1 MHAHGRFLEN
11 PTLGVPGRDV
21 KSVDCH
27 PDWLVPAWRA
37 PGVDA
42 LMTTRAGGLSAAPF
56 DAMNL
61 GRRVG
66 DDPAVVARNEA
77 LFAATLGAVP
87 VYLRQVHGCKVLR
100 LEPSDSAQSTT
111 QREADASVTTHAG
124 LACTVLVADCL
135 PVLFAAV
142 QGRAVGAA
150 HAGWRGLAAGVLEA
164 TLAEVCSA
172 ARCDSAQVQC
182 WLGACIGPR
191 RFEVGGDVLQAFG
204 VDPGAGSAPGFE
216 ARGNGKWLA
225 DLVWLAGSR
234 LKASGVRDI
243 HGGQWCTFE
252 DEARFFS
259 YRRARTTGRMAA
271 AIWIEP

>member
-1 MHAHGRFLEN
+1 MHAPGRVLED

-21 KSVDCH
+21 KSLARH
-27 PDWLVPAWRA
+27 PDWLVPEWRT
-37 PGVDA
+37 PGVAA
-42 LMTTRAGGLSAAPF
+42 LMTTRAGGFSAAPF

-66 DDPAVVARNEA
+66 DDPASVVRNQA
-77 LFAATLGAVP
+77 LFAAALGAAP
-87 VYLRQVHGCKVLR
+87 VYLKQVHGCKVLH
-100 LEPSDSAQSTT
+100 LEPSDAAAGAP
-111 QREADASVTTHAG
+111 QREADASVTTHPG

-135 PVLFAAV
+135 PVLFAAA

-182 WLGACIGPR
+182 WLGACIGAR
-191 RFEVGGDVLQAFG
+191 RFEVGADVLQAFG
-204 VDPGAGSAPGFE
+204 VDPQRGPAPGFE
-216 ARGNGKWLA
+216 ARANGKWLA
-225 DLVWLAGSR
+225 DLVWLARSR
-234 LKASGVRDI
+234 LKAAGVGGLY
-243 HGGQWCTFE
+243 GGQWCTFE

-259 YRRARTTGRMAA
+259 YRRARITGRMAA
-271 AIWIEP
+271 AVWIEP

>member
-1 MHAHGRFLEN
+1 MHGPGCLLEN

-21 KSVDCH
+21 KSLDRH

-37 PGVDA
+37 PGVGA
-42 LMTTRAGGLSAAPF
+42 LMTTRAGGFSAAPF

-66 DDPAVVARNEA
+66 DDSALVARNEA
-77 LFAATLGAVP
+77 LFAAALGAVP
-87 VYLRQVHGCKVLR
+87 VYLKQVHGCKVLR
-100 LEPSDSAQSTT
+100 LEASDSAQGTT
-111 QREADASVTTHAG
+111 RREADASVTTQPG

-135 PVLFAAV
+135 PVLFAAA
-142 QGRAVGAA
+142 QGRAVAAA

-182 WLGACIGPR
+182 WLGACIGAR
-191 RFEVGGDVLQAFG
+191 RFEVGADVLQAFG
-204 VDPGAGSAPGFE
+204 VDPKCGSAPGFE
-216 ARGNGKWLA
+216 ARNNGKWLA
-225 DLVWLAGSR
+225 DLVWLARSR
-234 LKASGVRDI
+234 LKAAGVSEI
-243 HGGQWCTFE
+243 SGGQWCTFE

-259 YRRARTTGRMAA
+259 YRRERITGRMAA